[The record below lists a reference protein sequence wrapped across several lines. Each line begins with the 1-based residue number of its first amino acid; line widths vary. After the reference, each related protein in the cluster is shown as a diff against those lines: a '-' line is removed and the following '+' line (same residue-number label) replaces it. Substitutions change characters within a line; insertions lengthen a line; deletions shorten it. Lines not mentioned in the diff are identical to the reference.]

1 MAEFRRV
8 ITDVCGDDIVVSI
21 LDSEIYLEVKDDGGE
36 GGIAALDPSK
46 ALSLSI
52 VLREAQMEVDKE

>member
-8 ITDVCGDDIVVSI
+8 VTDVCGDDIVVSI
-21 LDSEIYLEVKDDGGE
+21 VGSEIYLHIKEGDGS
-36 GGIAALDPSK
+36 IAALDPSK

-52 VLREAQMEVDKE
+52 ILREAQMEVDKE